1 MVVFDARVSE
11 VSRRLRARADV
22 ILGVV
27 WYTPEARDGYPG
39 LPCSPATA
47 SLASRAACLGRVR
60 GAAVAAIFAT
70 IEPGVVTRTID
81 DAWTIADPQTF
92 CQARLDASVRALES
106 VIGED
111 APGVDRAI
119 ELLGRALDGASREGH
134 PMFTALQAMPWP
146 GTRLG
151 DLWRACDMVREHRG
165 DSHVNAW
172 VSMGLH
178 PVEVNVLSEL
188 WRNVPLGSVTMMQ
201 MGWDRRDLEAA
212 VARLT
217 ERGLVSGAELTDEGK
232 RVREEIETA
241 TDAQERSLVEALG
254 ADADELLAL
263 LDPWARAIA
272 TNYIHP

>member
-1 MVVFDARVSE
+1 VFDARLSE

-39 LPCSPATA
+39 LNCSPATA
-47 SLASRAACLGRVR
+47 SLASRAACLGRVN

-70 IEPGVVTRTID
+70 IEPGTVTRAID
-81 DAWTIADPQTF
+81 HAWTVADPEVF
-92 CQARLDASVRALES
+92 CTVRLEASVRALES
-106 VIGED
+106 VIGAD
-111 APGVDRAI
+111 APGLERAV
-119 ELLGRALDGASREGH
+119 ELLKRAVGAASKEGH
-134 PMFTALQAMPWP
+134 PMFTALYALPWP

-172 VSMGLH
+172 VSMGFH
-178 PVEVNVLSEL
+178 PVEINLMSEL
-188 WRNVPLGSVTMMQ
+188 WRGVPLGSVTMMQ
-201 MGWDRRDLEAA
+201 MGWSRQDLDTALAELA
-212 VARLT
+212 
-217 ERGLVSGAELTDEGK
+217 EHGLVHDHELTDEGQ
-232 RVREEIETA
+232 RVREEIEHA

-254 ADADELLAL
+254 DDADELLGL

-272 TNYIHP
+272 TNVMR